1 MYLKY
6 VVYRLRSLYSY
17 TSKFILFNFYSR
29 ITLTPGMRERMNE
42 RAAAM
47 AAANQARVSASPAVA
62 VSTPA
67 PVVNNGSS
75 PAKKPVLTVTGPSIL
90 QQTLR

>member
-1 MYLKY
+1 
-6 VVYRLRSLYSY
+6 
-17 TSKFILFNFYSR
+17 
-29 ITLTPGMRERMNE
+29 MRERMNE